1 MSMTTVE
8 SYYHDLNPA
17 QKKVMKRVRS
27 IIQKAAPNAVEGIS
41 YGMPVFKQDGAY
53 LIGYAA
59 FKDHCSVFPGPEAI
73 TSVADQLKD
82 FTISK
87 GTIQF
92 TDAQPLPDAILKM
105 LLEHRLQAIKN
116 HT

>member
-1 MSMTTVE
+1 MSTVE
-8 SYYHDLNPA
+8 SYFADLEPA
-17 QKKVMKRVRS
+17 QRDELERIRQLIRK
-27 IIQKAAPNAVEGIS
+27 IAPNAVEGIS
-41 YGMPVFKQDGAY
+41 YGMPVFKHDGAY

>member
-59 FKDHCSVFPGPEAI
+59 FKDHYSVFPGPEAI
-73 TSVADQLKD
+73 ESVADRLTD
-82 FTISK
+82 FTLSK
-87 GTIQF
+87 GTVQF
-92 TDAQPLPDAILKM
+92 TSDHPLPDDILESM
-105 LLEHRLQAIKN
+105 IAHRINVIADK
-116 HT
+116 